1 MAWID
6 DLARRL
12 GEEPLSPEQVE
23 RLLGVARD
31 VAHGVERRV
40 TPLSAFLAG
49 LAVARRDGGEGR
61 DAALAA
67 VLDDLRA
74 AVAAAATGDD
84 AGGSGE
90 EPR

>member
-12 GEEPLSPEQVE
+12 GEEPLSPEEVAA
-23 RLLGVARD
+23 LLEVARD

-49 LAVARRDGGEGR
+49 LAVSRRDGIDGR
-61 DAALAA
+61 RAAIDA
-67 VLDDLRA
+67 VLADLRA
-74 AVAAAATGDD
+74 AVAQARADGPEGA
-84 AGGSGE
+84 
-90 EPR
+90 PR

>member
-12 GEEPLSPEQVE
+12 GVEPLTPEQVQQ
-23 RLLGVARD
+23 LLDVARD
-31 VAHGVERRV
+31 VAHGVERKV

-61 DAALAA
+61 PAALAA
-67 VLDDLRA
+67 VLEELRA
-74 AVAAAATGDD
+74 AVAEVTAEVTGE
-84 AGGSGE
+84 GPGE
-90 EPR
+90 APR

>member
-40 TPLSAFLAG
+40 TPLSAFLA
-49 LAVARRDGGEGR
+49 
-61 DAALAA
+61 

-74 AVAAAATGDD
+74 AVAAAATGDG

-90 EPR
+90 APR